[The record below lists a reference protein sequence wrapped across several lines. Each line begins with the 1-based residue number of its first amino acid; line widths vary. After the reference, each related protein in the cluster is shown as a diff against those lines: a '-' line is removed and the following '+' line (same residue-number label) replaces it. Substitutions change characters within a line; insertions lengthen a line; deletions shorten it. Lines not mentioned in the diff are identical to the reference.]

1 MNTEDRRAPGATRLP
16 FDGLVE
22 VGGALGPSFEA
33 QAVNVS
39 EDGMHLRT
47 AYLPEQGQPLTCR
60 FDAGPGQSVLVSGE
74 VVWSEGAEKGGEFGV
89 RFTDMDAESV
99 DSLKR
104 VCGVTA
110 ATEAPAVQAGS
121 KVRLHIDGLASPM
134 RAKIR
139 DARATAVTVG
149 SDLGFLQVGRQLE
162 LEDAQSGKKRP
173 ASIDRVEV
181 AVDPASQVPQLIVT
195 LRYSDMHAPVPT
207 EVAPAGRGWAPPPSP
222 ASSADDLAAV
232 EEASA
237 MMKGALARNLTRVGP
252 AVERL
257 AERAKTMVALL
268 AKRREDRSPVRRTTA
283 PAPGGG
289 LHATGRRVV
298 RGDEGSPGDP
308 GANDA
313 AAPRTATTK
322 RKATIAAAVM
332 LAAVV
337 GAIAI
342 KKSHHDGAE
351 AAAPAASGS
360 TATDVA
366 PPGSA
371 APVTAPPEPTGAL
384 SQPPA
389 AAPQP
394 VAADDSD
401 GARPHKKHLHV
412 APFGNGPVHHG
423 NVLRLKMDEA
433 IESIEGAQ
441 QPTGFTVK
449 IPGRKAVEAAA
460 PLAARDSRI
469 AAIKVANEGAG
480 AELSVT
486 FKDGVPNYQVRAK
499 GDTLEIVLAVAGR
512 FIETNDHVI
521 PKPVANKT
529 KRLKH

>member
-1 MNTEDRRAPGATRLP
+1 
-16 FDGLVE
+16 
-22 VGGALGPSFEA
+22 
-33 QAVNVS
+33 
-39 EDGMHLRT
+39 
-47 AYLPEQGQPLTCR
+47 
-60 FDAGPGQSVLVSGE
+60 
-74 VVWSEGAEKGGEFGV
+74 
-89 RFTDMDAESV
+89 MDP
-99 DSLKR
+99 
-104 VCGVTA
+104 T
-110 ATEAPAVQAGS
+110 
-121 KVRLHIDGLASPM
+121 
-134 RAKIR
+134 
-139 DARATAVTVG
+139 
-149 SDLGFLQVGRQLE
+149 
-162 LEDAQSGKKRP
+162 
-173 ASIDRVEV
+173 
-181 AVDPASQVPQLIVT
+181 SQVPQLIVT

-237 MMKGALARNLTRVGP
+237 KMKGALARNLTRVGP

-371 APVTAPPEPTGAL
+371 APATAPPEPTGAL

-394 VAADDSD
+394 LAADDSD
-401 GARPHKKHLHV
+401 GRPAATRSTCTSPPSAT
-412 APFGNGPVHHG
+412 APCTTATSFASRWTRP
-423 NVLRLKMDEA
+423 

-486 FKDGVPNYQVRAK
+486 FKDGVPNYQVSAH
-499 GDTLEIVLAVAGR
+499 GDTLVIALAPVGSLD
-512 FIETNDHVI
+512 ETMAKKDE
-521 PKPVANKT
+521 KGGKS
-529 KRLKH
+529 KHAKHKKGEEQF